1 MKGIAGLGFPRGS
14 HPLSNVGGG
23 GIIYQLN
30 NLNSASRRSKMERV
44 RVAFIGVG
52 GIARAHLNNLKN
64 FPDVELVAMCD
75 IDESRAKSAAE
86 SFGGRAYTDFR
97 EMFDKEEFD
106 ALYICTPPF
115 AHGDQE
121 LLACE
126 RKVHF
131 FVEKPIAVDL
141 ETALKIN
148 EAVQKSGIITSV
160 GYHWRY
166 MNTVE
171 AARRFLSGKLILG
184 ALGYWMGGL
193 PGTPWWRRRELS
205 GGQHVEQTTHI
216 IDLARYLIGS
226 DAEYVQMFAASGSM
240 TDVPDYDVDDMSVIN
255 VKFKNGAIA
264 NITSACCL
272 SQGYKVE
279 LDVICRDIVVE
290 ITGGAARLIRRGDLQ
305 PRVEERVELNVR
317 PYELEDRI
325 FIDAV
330 KTGDP
335 SRIKSPY
342 SDALQ
347 THKLQMAASKSL
359 QTGRVERVE

>member
-1 MKGIAGLGFPRGS
+1 MDK
-14 HPLSNVGGG
+14 
-23 GIIYQLN
+23 
-30 NLNSASRRSKMERV
+30 V

-52 GIARAHLNNLKN
+52 GIAHAHLNNLSG
-64 FPDVELVAMCD
+64 FSDVEFVAMCD
-75 IDESRAKSAAE
+75 VDENRAKSAADR
-86 SFGGRAYTDFR
+86 FGGKPYTDFKV
-97 EMFDKEEFD
+97 MFDREKFD

-115 AHGDQE
+115 AHGEQE
-121 LLACE
+121 MIACE
-126 RKVHF
+126 KGIPF
-131 FVEKPIAVDL
+131 FVEKPIAADL
-141 ETALKIN
+141 ETALKID
-148 EAVQKSGIITSV
+148 EAVRKSGIITAV

-166 MNTVE
+166 TNSAE
-171 AARRFLSGKLILG
+171 AAKSFLSDKLVLG

-193 PGTPWWRRRELS
+193 PGTYWWRQRKLS

-216 IDLARYLIGS
+216 IDLARYMIGS

-240 TDVPDYDVDDMSVIN
+240 TDIPDYDVDDMSVIN
-255 VKFKNGAIA
+255 VKFRNGAIA

-305 PRVEERVELNVR
+305 HRVEERIESRINA
-317 PYELEDRI
+317 YQAEDRT

-330 KTGDP
+330 KSGDP
-335 SRIKSPY
+335 SKIKSPY

-359 QTGRVERVE
+359 ETGRVEKVE